1 MRAGTIHE
9 KTSMK
14 LCLMVTL
21 AALAAGGSAFAQQPG
36 PGAGAGA
43 GPPPEVV
50 AAREAVRAACAAD
63 FKTLCDGKQGHERMM
78 CLRDNADKASQ
89 PCKDA
94 MAKMP
99 ARQPRRP
106 AA

>member
-1 MRAGTIHE
+1 
-9 KTSMK
+9 MK
-14 LCLMVTL
+14 LSLLVTL
-21 AALAAGGSAFAQQPG
+21 AALAVGGSAAAQQPG
-36 PGAGAGA
+36 PS
-43 GPPPEVV
+43 PDVI

-63 FKTLCDGKQGHERMM
+63 FKTLCDGKQGREMMM

-99 ARQPRRP
+99 ARQPRPP
-106 AA
+106 AG